1 MSIDWTSTTAAIDP
15 RRKVTKLA
23 TMVSGGLGNCSTYA
37 LASRRLACS
46 RASTGLG

>member
-1 MSIDWTSTTAAIDP
+1 M
-15 RRKVTKLA
+15 TKLA

-46 RASTGLG
+46 RAYTGLRVRVRVKSQGEG